1 MRSGTSGTRSETGRC
16 PGPQSPS
23 VRPRI
28 AISNGRRCSG
38 SGSRRAAQRLDALL
52 TRAGFTIAG
61 GTALFRLAR
70 CADADRAFHHLAA
83 NGILTR
89 PFASDATLLRV
100 GLPAD
105 ESHWERLAEALNR
118 SAQTM
123 SETPED
129 HARHNARMARVQ
141 KARAR
146 IQQTKTLERGLLIV
160 HTGRGKGKSSAAF
173 GMALRSLGWGMRV
186 AIVQYVKGK
195 WQTGEKH
202 FFRDNPD
209 LLTFEVMGEG
219 FTWDTQDR
227 ARDIA
232 AARAAWERSKA
243 LILDPEYEFVD
254 AR

>member
-1 MRSGTSGTRSETGRC
+1 MNEA
-16 PGPQSPS
+16 PQ
-23 VRPRI
+23 
-28 AISNGRRCSG
+28 
-38 SGSRRAAQRLDALL
+38 DY
-52 TRAGFTIAG
+52 
-61 GTALFRLAR
+61 
-70 CADADRAFHHLAA
+70 
-83 NGILTR
+83 
-89 PFASDATLLRV
+89 
-100 GLPAD
+100 
-105 ESHWERLAEALNR
+105 E
-118 SAQTM
+118 
-123 SETPED
+123 
-129 HARHNARMARVQ
+129 RHNARMARVQ

-202 FFRDNPD
+202 FFRDDYPE

-243 LILDPEYEFVD
+243 LILDPRYEFVILDELNIVLRDDTLPIAEVVEFLAARPLDKHLCITGRD
-254 AR
+254 AKPELLAIADLITEFTEVKHPYKAGFKAQKGVEY